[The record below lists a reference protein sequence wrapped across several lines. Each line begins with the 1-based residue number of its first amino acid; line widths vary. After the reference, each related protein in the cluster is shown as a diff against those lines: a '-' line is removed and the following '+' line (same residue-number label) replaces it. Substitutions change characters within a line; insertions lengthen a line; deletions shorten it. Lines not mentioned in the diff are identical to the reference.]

1 MRPNLGGKIM
11 KRYAFLSACLTLA
24 LAVPALAN
32 DSTAELAAGG
42 LILKTTDSI
51 EMRSEDL
58 FISQK
63 EVVVKYRFQNTSAA
77 PVSTLVAFPM
87 PDIGGE
93 GFFESDN
100 GLPSDDATNLLQFN
114 TLVDG
119 KPVKAQ
125 VEQKALVKGV
135 DRTAWLKAR
144 GIPLAAHRPE
154 AGKALDALGKADKD
168 EAVRL
173 GIAWI
178 SEYDAGKGW
187 ESHAEP
193 AWVLKTTFYWTQVFP
208 AGKVVEVE
216 HRYIPAV
223 GGSVDTIVGMSAA
236 DNPEFQ
242 ASIDAERKRYCVDQS
257 FLTAMKT
264 RAAKAEGSMS
274 GYTEKRIGY
283 VLKTG
288 ANWAKPI
295 GDFRLV
301 IDKGAADNLVSF
313 CATGVKKI
321 APTRFEVVKKNYT
334 PTSDLQILIL
344 EPIRVQ

>member
-1 MRPNLGGKIM
+1 M
-11 KRYAFLSACLTLA
+11 KRQAILA
-24 LAVPALAN
+24 AMITALLAAPALAN

-42 LILKTTDSI
+42 LVLKTTDSI

-77 PVSTLVAFPM
+77 PVSTVVAFPM
-87 PDIGGE
+87 PDIGGV

-100 GLPSDDATNLLQFN
+100 GLPSDDATNLLQFH

-125 VEQKALVKGV
+125 VEQKALVEGV
-135 DRTAWLKAR
+135 DRTAWLKAHK
-144 GIPLAAHRPE
+144 IPLAAHRPE
-154 AGKALDALGKADKD
+154 ARDALDRLSAADKA
-168 EAVRL
+168 EAERL
-173 GIAWI
+173 GLAWVN
-178 SEYDAGKGW
+178 EYDAGKGW
-187 ESHAEP
+187 EKHWEP
-193 AWVLKTTFYWTQVFP
+193 AWVLKTTFYWTQTFP
-208 AGKVVEVE
+208 PGQIVNVE

-223 GGSVDTIVGMSAA
+223 GGSVDTIVGTTSDDA
-236 DNPEFQ
+236 EFR
-242 ASIDAERKRYCVDQS
+242 ATIEAERKKYCVDQS
-257 FLTAMKT
+257 FL
-264 RAAKAEGSMS
+264 AALRKAKPKGEGSMS
-274 GYTEKRIGY
+274 GYTEKRIDY

-301 IDKGAADNLVSF
+301 IDKGSADNLVSF

-321 APTRFEVVKKNYT
+321 APTRFEVMKKNYT
-334 PTSDLQILIL
+334 PTSDLEILIL
-344 EPIRVQ
+344 EPLRAE

>member
-1 MRPNLGGKIM
+1 MR
-11 KRYAFLSACLTLA
+11 RWLSGAALTA
-24 LAVPALAN
+24 LLWAGTALAN

-42 LILKTTDSI
+42 LVLKKTDSI

-63 EVVVKYRFQNTSAA
+63 EVVVRYRFQNTSAA
-77 PVSTLVAFPM
+77 PVSTVVAFPM

-100 GLPSDDATNLLQFN
+100 GLPSDDATNLLQFH

-125 VEQKALVKGV
+125 VEQKAFVGDV

-144 GIPLAAHRPE
+144 KVPLAAHRPE
-154 AGKALDALGKADKD
+154 AGRALDALGQADKQA
-168 EAVRL
+168 AVNL
-173 GIAWI
+173 GIAWV
-178 SEYDAGKGW
+178 EEFDRGKGW
-187 ESHAEP
+187 ETHMAPS
-193 AWVLKTTFYWTQVFP
+193 WVLKTTFYWTQTFP
-208 AGKVVEVE
+208 PGQVVEVE
-216 HRYIPAV
+216 HRYTPAV
-223 GGSVDTIVGMSAA
+223 GGSVDTIVGSSMWDEDTEGWATA
-236 DNPEFQ
+236 M
-242 ASIDAERKRYCVDQS
+242 RKKYCVDQA
-257 FLTAMKT
+257 FV
-264 RAAKAEGSMS
+264 AAVRRKRGSASEGSMS
-274 GYTEKRIGY
+274 GYTEKRIAY

-301 IDKGAADNLVSF
+301 VDKGAADNLVSF

-321 APTRFEVVKKNYT
+321 GPTRFEVVKKDYV
-334 PTSDLQILIL
+334 PTADLDILVL
-344 EPIRVQ
+344 EPIRPE

>member
-1 MRPNLGGKIM
+1 MNRILL
-11 KRYAFLSACLTLA
+11 ATTLA
-24 LAVPALAN
+24 ALIALPALAN

-42 LILKTTDSI
+42 LVLKTTDSI

-58 FISQK
+58 YISQK

-77 PVSTLVAFPM
+77 PVSTVVAFPM

-100 GLPSDDATNLLQFN
+100 GLPSDDATNLLQFH

-119 KPVKAQ
+119 RPVAAQ
-125 VEQKALVKGV
+125 VEQKAFVGAV
-135 DRTAWLKAR
+135 DRTAWLKAHR
-144 GIPLAAHRPE
+144 VPLAAHRPE
-154 AGKALDALGKADKD
+154 AGKALDALSQADKQ
-168 EAVRL
+168 EAVDL
-173 GIAWI
+173 GIAWV

-187 ESHAEP
+187 ESHHEP
-193 AWVLKTTFYWTQVFP
+193 AWTLKTTFYWTQTFP

-223 GGSVDTIVGMSAA
+223 GGSVDTIVGSSMWNEDYEGWATQARKKYCIEPSFVAA
-236 DNPEFQ
+236 VT
-242 ASIDAERKRYCVDQS
+242 RKRA
-257 FLTAMKT
+257 TAP
-264 RAAKAEGSMS
+264 EGSMS
-274 GYTEKRIGY
+274 GYTEKRIAY

-313 CATGVKKI
+313 CATGVTKI
-321 APTRFEVVKKNYT
+321 TPTRFEVVKKNYT
-334 PTSDLQILIL
+334 PTADLDILIL
-344 EPIRVQ
+344 EPLRM

>member
-1 MRPNLGGKIM
+1 M
-11 KRYAFLSACLTLA
+11 KRKVLLATTLA
-24 LAVPALAN
+24 TFLTAPALAN

-42 LILKTTDSI
+42 LVLKTTDSI

-77 PVSTLVAFPM
+77 PVSTVVAFPM

-100 GLPSDDATNLLQFN
+100 GLPSDDATNLLQFH
-114 TLVDG
+114 TLIDG

-125 VEQKALVKGV
+125 VEQKALVNGV

-154 AGKALDALGKADKD
+154 AGKALDALSKADKA

-187 ESHAEP
+187 ESHHEP

-223 GGSVDTIVGMSAA
+223 GGSVDTIVGMSAP

-242 ASIDAERKRYCVDQS
+242 ASINDVRKKYCVDAG
-257 FLTAMKT
+257 FLAALN
-264 RAAKAEGSMS
+264 RARPKGEGSMS

-334 PTSDLQILIL
+334 PTSDLEILIL
-344 EPIRVQ
+344 EPIRVE

>member
-1 MRPNLGGKIM
+1 M
-11 KRYAFLSACLTLA
+11 KRQAILTAAIAATLLA
-24 LAVPALAN
+24 APALAN

-77 PVSTLVAFPM
+77 PVSTVVAFPM

-100 GLPSDDATNLLQFN
+100 GLPSDDATNLLQFH

-125 VEQKALVKGV
+125 VEQKAIVKGV
-135 DRTAWLKAR
+135 DRTAWLKAH

-208 AGKVVEVE
+208 AGKIVEVE

-223 GGSVDTIVGMSAA
+223 GGSVDTIVGMSSDDA
-236 DNPEFQ
+236 EFR
-242 ASIDAERKRYCVDQS
+242 ATIDAERKKYCVDQS
-257 FLTAMKT
+257 FL
-264 RAAKAEGSMS
+264 AALNKARPKAEGSMS

-301 IDKGAADNLVSF
+301 IDKGAPDNLVSF

-321 APTRFEVVKKNYT
+321 APTRFEVVKKDYR
-334 PTSDLQILIL
+334 PDSDLEILIL
-344 EPIRVQ
+344 EPLRAE

>member
-1 MRPNLGGKIM
+1 M
-11 KRYAFLSACLTLA
+11 KRLLSGAA
-24 LAVPALAN
+24 LAAMLLAGAALAN

-42 LILKTTDSI
+42 LVLKTTDSI

-77 PVSTLVAFPM
+77 PVSTVVAFPM

-100 GLPSDDATNLLQFN
+100 GLPSDDATNLLQFH
-114 TLVDG
+114 TTVDG
-119 KPVKAQ
+119 KPVKAE
-125 VEQKALVKGV
+125 VEQKALVNGV
-135 DRTAWLKAR
+135 DLTAWLKAR
-144 GIPLAAHRPE
+144 RIPLAAHRPE
-154 AGKALDALGKADKD
+154 AGKALDALSPADKA
-168 EAVRL
+168 EAVKL
-173 GIAWI
+173 GLAWV

-187 ESHAEP
+187 EKHHEP
-193 AWVLKTTFYWTQVFP
+193 AWVLKTTFYWTQTFP
-208 AGKVVEVE
+208 PGQIVNVE

-223 GGSVDTIVGMSAA
+223 GGSVDTIVGMSSP

-242 ASIDAERKRYCVDQS
+242 ASINAERKRYCVDQS
-257 FLTAMKT
+257 FLAALNKT
-264 RAAKAEGSMS
+264 KPKAEGTMS
-274 GYTEKRIGY
+274 GYTEKRIAY

-301 IDKGAADNLVSF
+301 VDKGAADNLVSF

-321 APTRFEVVKKNYT
+321 APTRFEVLRKNYT
-334 PTSDLQILIL
+334 PTSDLEVLIL
-344 EPIRVQ
+344 EPIRLE